1 MELQI
6 TQTRHP
12 KSVVDSRTDRVDLTI
27 DLRFAKARLVKTW
40 NWRKKLASKFKVDIF
55 HYDKTLSEKKIVN
68 YALLMGLGRI
78 CHIQHPLLKYLSR
91 NFSLCCLKLSL
102 CVAQYSATKE
112 IIVNRENEQT
122 ASIMLYVASHCQV
135 IRNSQLVMF
144 CCRHF
149 ATISGSSRIIEEQTI
164 RSWKTC
170 RTVLNK
176 TPEYFNS
183 LHAV

>member
-1 MELQI
+1 
-6 TQTRHP
+6 
-12 KSVVDSRTDRVDLTI
+12 
-27 DLRFAKARLVKTW
+27 
-40 NWRKKLASKFKVDIF
+40 
-55 HYDKTLSEKKIVN
+55 
-68 YALLMGLGRI
+68 MGLGRI

-135 IRNSQLVMF
+135 IRNAQLVMF

-176 TPEYFNS
+176 IFDIGIHVLLLFACWVIFHVFVVICYFFKINFFKNFFQEHYQCVKLFGS
-183 LHAV
+183 RSGLTERKS